1 MRERRDPRAE
11 QAARLLPGSA
21 RPRYGLKAVPGEGG
35 RLRRDPRAERKA
47 ATVTETPRLRIAW
60 KGGVAPQAGTLDA
73 PAPRGTPK
81 VRIIAEPAFHVL
93 VIAGTG
99 EIDRQM
105 IGAARLIADAG
116 GGAVC
121 VASPTE
127 AEDWADAGADR
138 VMPFS
143 GVEAETYDPEVH
155 AGAVLAAIATLEPA
169 HVLFAETPEGGA
181 VARRV
186 AARLGER
193 LFAGVEDIR
202 DGRAIRRANGGRDAM
217 SVAVPRLLTIAADA
231 FARHEGAPHEARR
244 IEGPGFEPLR
254 NGIMEAR
261 AVPVDPDTIALAE
274 ADFLLSGGN
283 GVSDWEA
290 FAELA
295 VLLGA
300 TRGGSRV
307 VCDQGHLPRD
317 RQVGA
322 SGTLVTAGCYF
333 ALGISGAPQH
343 LQGIQRVGRV
353 VAVNTDLHA
362 AMIKRADLA
371 IVADA
376 QEVMPALLRLLAS
389 KRGRAE

>member
-1 MRERRDPRAE
+1 MRKRRDPRAE
-11 QAARLLPGSA
+11 QAARLLPGGP
-21 RPRYGLKAVPGEGG
+21 RPRYGLKVVATETDRP
-35 RLRRDPRAERKA
+35 RRNPRAERKA
-47 ATVTETPRLRIAW
+47 ATVSESPRLRIAW

-73 PAPRGTPK
+73 PASRGAPK

-93 VIAGTG
+93 VIAGAG

-121 VASPTE
+121 IASSTE

-138 VMPFS
+138 LMPLS
-143 GVEAETYDPEVH
+143 GLEVGTYDPEAH
-155 AGAVLAAIATLEPA
+155 AAAVLAAIASLKPA
-169 HVLFAETPEGGA
+169 HVLFPETPGGGDI
-181 VARRV
+181 ARRV

-217 SVAVPRLLTIAADA
+217 SVAVPRLLSIAAGA

-244 IEGPGFEPLR
+244 IEGPGFEPVR
-254 NGIMEAR
+254 KGIMQAK
-261 AVPVDPDTIALAE
+261 AMPVDPDSIALAE

-283 GVSDWEA
+283 GVSDWDA

-376 QEVMPALLRLLAS
+376 QEVMPALIRLLAQR
-389 KRGRAE
+389 KDTAE